1 MAYVE
6 LNGVQITT
14 QPTEI
19 VWQKRDVLGYDGNGH
34 AIYAPYRAAQLKW
47 DLMSVDDFSVIRLA
61 YANQGTT
68 GTIAITL
75 PEWAGSSFG
84 YVGYSGCVLE
94 EPEVDAYF
102 MEHIQKVVVNVQRI
116 SG

>member
-6 LNGVQITT
+6 FNGVQLTT

-19 VWQKRDVLGYDGNGH
+19 IWQKRDILGYDGNGH

-47 DLMSVDDFSVIRLA
+47 DLLSVDDFSVIRTA

-68 GTIAITL
+68 GSVVVAL
-75 PEWAGSSFG
+75 PKWSGSTFSSYG
-84 YVGYSGCVLE
+84 YTGCVLE

-102 MEHIQKVVVNVQRI
+102 MESIQKITLLVTRI
-116 SG
+116 VG